1 MLPSAANRKVIRGV
15 GFQTHP
21 HAGFLDFPM
30 KTWFYCENQ
39 EPSLA
44 PFVGR
49 LPEYK
54 GSWSE
59 ERTPLE
65 LLHVMALTN
74 KINFLK
80 EHGLTGV
87 CVAAHFL
94 ACRVVPPKKQV
105 HQGWEYSRVQDPT
118 PETSEK
124 ITPEHL
130 VKLLKEMF

>member
-1 MLPSAANRKVIRGV
+1 
-15 GFQTHP
+15 
-21 HAGFLDFPM
+21 
-30 KTWFYCENQ
+30 
-39 EPSLA
+39 
-44 PFVGR
+44 
-49 LPEYK
+49 
-54 GSWSE
+54 
-59 ERTPLE
+59 
-65 LLHVMALTN
+65 MALTN

-94 ACRVVPPKKQV
+94 ARRVVPPKKQV

-118 PETSEK
+118 PETNEK